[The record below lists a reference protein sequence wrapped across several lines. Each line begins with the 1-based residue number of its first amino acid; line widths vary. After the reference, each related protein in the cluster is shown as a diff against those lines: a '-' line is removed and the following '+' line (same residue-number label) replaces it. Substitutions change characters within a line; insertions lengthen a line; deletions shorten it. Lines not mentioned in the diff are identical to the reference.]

1 MDAEPHDP
9 QGGLWP
15 QPNSTLNFR
24 PETKNRAA
32 EKKSP
37 PRPLRPFRPCEKD
50 PRRSSIGVGEQ
61 DLSRPESLI
70 STSDQD
76 HLIAQAADAVRR
88 LAGDAPRP
96 LAIIAGSGLVELA
109 GVLSLERRIPPDAIP
124 HLPLPSVLG
133 HHGGLLVG
141 RIGSLGTIFF
151 AGRAHLYEGWTPW
164 QSAFT
169 VHLAAR
175 LGAKILLATNATGG
189 LSAQLR
195 PGDLVRLTD
204 QINLTFRNLP
214 VPPHGPN
221 SPLANR
227 HEPLYDSTLGQQLR
241 EAARCEKISL
251 KDGIYAGMLGPS
263 YETRAESAMLDYI
276 GADVVGMSTVGE
288 ILAARRLGLR
298 TVGLSCVANV
308 VPQWGREHNINH
320 AEVLDRVSAAVEQL
334 RRLIVRW
341 AGMVADNDAN
351 R

>member
-1 MDAEPHDP
+1 MS
-9 QGGLWP
+9 
-15 QPNSTLNFR
+15 ST
-24 PETKNRAA
+24 P
-32 EKKSP
+32 SI
-37 PRPLRPFRPCEKD
+37 
-50 PRRSSIGVGEQ
+50 SSISSIPSGVGEQ
-61 DLSRPESLI
+61 DLPRPESLI

-76 HLIAQAADAVRR
+76 HLIAEAAGAVRR

-96 LAIIAGSGLVELA
+96 LAIIAGSGLVGLA
-109 GVLSLERRIPPDAIP
+109 GVISLERRIPPDAVP

-141 RIGSLGTIFF
+141 RIGSLGTMFF
-151 AGRAHLYEGWTPW
+151 AGRAHLYEGWTPE
-164 QSAFT
+164 QSVFT

-189 LSAQLR
+189 INAQLR
-195 PGDLVRLTD
+195 PGDLVLLTD

-221 SPLANR
+221 SPRANP
-227 HEPLYDSTLGQQLR
+227 HEPLYDSILCKQLR

-263 YETRAESAMLDYI
+263 YETRAESAMLDHI

-288 ILAARRLGLR
+288 ILAARRVGLR
-298 TVGLSCVANV
+298 TIGLSCVANM
-308 VPQWGREHNINH
+308 VPQWGQRRTVTH
-320 AEVLDRVSAAVEQL
+320 AEVLDRVSVAVEQL
-334 RRLIVRW
+334 KRLIVRW
-341 AGMVADNDAN
+341 AKMISDSDNDAN